1 MTDFKDQYS
10 ISPDDN
16 LYINAKMSHSSAT
29 ANVTVV
35 LKDQNSNQV
44 YRKADIQIL
53 LMDTYDLALEIDNI
67 KAENYKI
74 TISSKL
80 AGAEA

>member
-1 MTDFKDQYS
+1 
-10 ISPDDN
+10 
-16 LYINAKMSHSSAT
+16 MSHSSAT